1 MDEFFYKPQKLERP
15 RHKLPLERKSRS
27 LSSGWPEGGHRIID
41 IPIIYSQVMISSWPF
56 ELVKKRMF
64 LIPE

>member
-41 IPIIYSQVMISSWPF
+41 IPVIYSQVMISGWPF